1 METLT
6 LEQAS
11 YLAEIF
17 GVIAV
22 VISLIYLSLQV
33 KQNTRSMRI
42 QTVHDLS
49 SQFKEAQASIA
60 HDKDLADVYHR
71 GVFNYDQLEPLEQL
85 RFNLLVTSIVR
96 VLDEL
101 LFQRSEGAID
111 DSMWRGYTTL
121 AEDVFRF
128 PGYQAV
134 WNIRRKQH
142 SEEFQQYIDKLVE
155 NSSHRDVPLYP
166 ELGS

>member
-1 METLT
+1 MESIT

-11 YLAEIF
+11 YLAEII
-17 GVIAV
+17 GVVVV
-22 VISLIYLSLQV
+22 VISIIYLAIQV

-42 QTVHDLS
+42 QTVHDIS
-49 SQFKEAQASIA
+49 SSFKAAQASIA

-101 LFQRSEGAID
+101 LFQHAEGAVD
-111 DSMWRGYTTL
+111 ESMWRGYKTL
-121 AEDVFRF
+121 LEDVFRY
-128 PGYQAV
+128 PGYQAI
-134 WNIRRKQH
+134 WNIRKQQY
-142 SEEFQQYIDKLVE
+142 SKKFQQHIDHFIE
-155 NSSHRDVPLYP
+155 NTSLRDVPLYP
-166 ELGS
+166 ELES

>member
-1 METLT
+1 MESLT

-11 YLAEIF
+11 YLAEII

-22 VISLIYLSLQV
+22 VISLIYLGLQV

-49 SQFKEAQASIA
+49 NQFKEAQASIA
-60 HDKDLADVYHR
+60 YDKDMADIYHR
-71 GVFNYDQLEPLEQL
+71 GVFNYDQLDPLEQL
-85 RFNLLVTSIVR
+85 RFSMLVTSVTR

-101 LFQRSEGAID
+101 LFQRAEGAID
-111 DSMWRGYTTL
+111 ESMWQGFITIV
-121 AEDVFRF
+121 EDVFRY
-128 PGYQAV
+128 PGYHSV
-134 WNIRRKQH
+134 YKIRRKQH
-142 SEEFQQYIDKLVE
+142 SREFQQHVDKLIE
-155 NSSHRDVPLYP
+155 NYSSKDVPLYP